1 MAFAPAY
8 YLFPMASL
16 DLRAFID
23 VLDQQGELLRVSTEV
38 DPELEIAEIAD
49 RAVKSGG
56 PALLFEKVKGS
67 SIPVAINL
75 FAGERRMARALG
87 VEHLNDLSDRIG
99 KLLALTKGPPGSWR
113 ERFEM
118 LGEGAALIRF
128 KPKTV
133 SKAACQEVVKTG
145 DDVDLAELPIIKCWP
160 EDGGRYVT
168 LPLVMTNNPRT
179 GKRNVGM
186 YRIQIYDRNTT
197 GMHWHLHKD
206 GAEHLREGE
215 RLPVA
220 VAIGADPI
228 SIYAASAPLPPN
240 MDEFLFSG
248 FMAGKSVSLVK
259 CKTVDQYVP
268 ADAEIVL
275 EGYVDPVETRLEGP
289 FGDHTGYYSLADEY
303 PVFHVTAI
311 THRRDPIYATTIV
324 GRPPMED
331 AYLGKATE
339 RIFLPILQLVQP
351 EIVDMNMPPEGGFHN
366 LVIVSIKK
374 RYPGHARKVMHAVWG
389 TGLLMLS
396 KTVVIVD
403 DFVDVQDL
411 AEVAWRLTNNLDP
424 ARDIEIAHGP
434 LDALDHASPTSHYGS
449 KLGIDATQK
458 GPSDGY
464 TREWPADIEMSA
476 EIKALVDRRWQEYGF
491 Q

>member
-1 MAFAPAY
+1 
-8 YLFPMASL
+8 MASL

-23 VLDQQGELLRVSTEV
+23 SLDQQGELLRITAEV

-56 PALLFEKVKGS
+56 PALFFEKVKGS

-87 VEHLNDLSDRIG
+87 VEHLDELSDRIG

-133 SKAACQEVVKTG
+133 SNAPCQEIVKTG
-145 DDVDLAELPIIKCWP
+145 DEVDLAELPIIKCWP

-168 LPLVMTNNPRT
+168 LPLVVTNNPRT

-186 YRIQIYDRNTT
+186 YRIQVYDRNTA

-240 MDEFLFSG
+240 MDELLFSG
-248 FMAGKSVSLVK
+248 FMAGKSVRLVK
-259 CKTVDQYVP
+259 CKTIDQYVP

-275 EGYVDPVETRLEGP
+275 ECYVDPAETRLEGP

-403 DFVDVQDL
+403 DFVNVQDL

-424 ARDIEIAHGP
+424 ERDIEIAHGP
-434 LDALDHASPTSHYGS
+434 LDALDHASPTPLYGS

-458 GPSDGY
+458 GPEDGY
-464 TREWPADIEMSA
+464 TRQWPPDIEMSA

-491 Q
+491 K